1 MFLKGD
7 HNILLNNLN
16 IQPFPKTYM
25 LFRCARATHLECDAR
40 AKSYIFFWYNCQVMD
55 GKYRRQCLMKRFFQ
69 LILIVTC
76 CYQLWAAELYV
87 RTGDYSSIQAAIDDA
102 NNSDTVIVDPCT
114 YYENINFLG
123 KAIT

>member
-1 MFLKGD
+1 
-7 HNILLNNLN
+7 
-16 IQPFPKTYM
+16 
-25 LFRCARATHLECDAR
+25 
-40 AKSYIFFWYNCQVMD
+40 
-55 GKYRRQCLMKRFFQ
+55 MKRFFQ

-102 NNSDTVIVDPCT
+102 NNGDTVIVDPCT

-123 KAIT
+123 KAIIVTSIDPNDPCIVADTIIDGSLPADANKGSAIKFN